1 MARAAAKGGGSK
13 RQAAQP
19 AARSQHVGGAK
30 AAPARRPDYET
41 ELFFGRLRRNAKW
54 VFAFLAVVFAGSFVF
69 LGVGSGGSALT
80 DFLNG
85 NIHLFGGGG
94 GPTAESVQ
102 KKVDKDPTNPALRL
116 QLAQLLAKDS
126 RYDESIAQYDKYL
139 TMKPRDDTAL
149 NELGNAYAGRVA
161 QLQGQIQSPPTPPLA
176 ALGNVKAFPSDT
188 VLGTA
193 LDSLLPTELNITS
206 LQQGESAQLQKQLA
220 KVIKQH
226 VGVYERLA
234 ALTPGDSTAFLTAAD
249 AAGKDGD
256 VPLQISL
263 YRQFLKKYPSDP
275 LTPDIKNQITK
286 LQKQLASPQTS
297 GSTAPTG

>member
-1 MARAAAKGGGSK
+1 LARAATKRGGGK
-13 RQAAQP
+13 RHP
-19 AARSQHVGGAK
+19 ARSAAKSQQVGAK
-30 AAPARRPDYET
+30 PAARRPDYET

-94 GPTAESVQ
+94 GPSAESVQ
-102 KKVDKDPTNPALRL
+102 KKVTKDPTDPKLRL
-116 QLAQLLAKDS
+116 QLAQLLSKDS
-126 RYDESIAQYDKYL
+126 RYDESIAQYNKYL
-139 TMKPRDDTAL
+139 SMKPRDDAAMQ
-149 NELGNAYAGRVA
+149 ELGNAYAGKVA
-161 QLQGQIQSPPTPPLA
+161 QLQSQIQSPPTPPLA
-176 ALGNVKAFPSDT
+176 ALGNVKAIPSET

-193 LDSLLPTELNITS
+193 LDAMLPTELNITS
-206 LQQGESAQLQKQLA
+206 LQQGEAAQLQKELD

-226 VGVYERLA
+226 VGVYVRIA
-234 ALTPGDSTAFLTAAD
+234 ALTPGDSTAFLAAAD
-249 AAGKDGD
+249 AAGKDGN

-263 YRQFLKKYPSDP
+263 YKQFLKKYPADP
-275 LTPDIKNQITK
+275 LAPDIKNQITK
-286 LQKQLASPQTS
+286 LQAQLTTPQTQ

>member
-1 MARAAAKGGGSK
+1 LARAAAKRGGSK
-13 RQAAQP
+13 RQAAKP

-30 AAPARRPDYET
+30 SAPPRRPDYET

-102 KKVDKDPTNPALRL
+102 KKVDKDPTNPKLRL

-126 RYDESIAQYDKYL
+126 RYEESIAQYDKYL
-139 TMKPRDDTAL
+139 TMKPRDETAL
-149 NELGNAYAGRVA
+149 NELGNAYSGRVA
-161 QLQGQIQSPPTPPLA
+161 QLQSQIQSPQTPPLA

-206 LQQGESAQLQKQLA
+206 LQQGETQQLQKQLK
-220 KVIKQH
+220 KVVEQH

-234 ALTPGDSTAFLTAAD
+234 ALTPGDSTAFLAAAD

-263 YRQFLKKYPSDP
+263 YKQFLKKYPSDP
-275 LTPDIKNQITK
+275 LVPDIKTQITK
-286 LQKQLASPQTS
+286 LQNQLASPQTS
-297 GSTAPTG
+297 GSTTPTG